1 LRRATIGDD
10 GWYRAGD
17 AVSVYRFVAEV
28 IVGRL
33 SDPRLL
39 AKLTVARVAM
49 PAKVIPQTPWWQPHA
64 GLICC
69 AALDVI
75 DHVTSSLPA

>member
-1 LRRATIGDD
+1 LRRATIGED
-10 GWYRAGD
+10 GSYRTGD

-33 SDPRLL
+33 SDPGLLADPRLL

-49 PAKVIPQTPWWQPHA
+49 PAKVIHQTAW
-64 GLICC
+64 
-69 AALDVI
+69 
-75 DHVTSSLPA
+75 